1 MLKAVCVFDTGG
13 KLRAQCQTSVTSTIT
28 SWHTLII
35 ENHEWSSHGV
45 TALQS
50 RLQFSRGTRQ
60 QARTCDRLQLDP
72 LVSSEQTTNPP
83 VRVIYNLPKPDIY
96 ASADAPDLTPPPGTW
111 SIRRLEGEYENK
123 RTRPPCSP
131 SPCRLYLWAQAC
143 STSAMVFGASR
154 ERTRGAP
161 GCWITT
167 SSSIL
172 TPRPRKRFGARSLSS
187 LMYKPGMEQR
197 KIRRRWPIKRKL
209 ALGQKSK

>member
-13 KLRAQCQTSVTSTIT
+13 KLRAQCQTSVTSSTIT

-96 ASADAPDLTPPPGTW
+96 ASADAPDLTPPRGAWNLIDPAAG
-111 SIRRLEGEYENK
+111 RRIWKQTYAAFFG
-123 RTRPPCSP
+123 RRRARPPRATSISGRRPAPPRRWSSVHRGRGPEERRAAGSP
-131 SPCRLYLWAQAC
+131 RRPRSWRP
-143 STSAMVFGASR
+143 GR
-154 ERTRGAP
+154 ENALAP
-161 GCWITT
+161 GRCPRWCT
-167 SSSIL
+167 S
-172 TPRPRKRFGARSLSS
+172 
-187 LMYKPGMEQR
+187 
-197 KIRRRWPIKRKL
+197 
-209 ALGQKSK
+209 LG